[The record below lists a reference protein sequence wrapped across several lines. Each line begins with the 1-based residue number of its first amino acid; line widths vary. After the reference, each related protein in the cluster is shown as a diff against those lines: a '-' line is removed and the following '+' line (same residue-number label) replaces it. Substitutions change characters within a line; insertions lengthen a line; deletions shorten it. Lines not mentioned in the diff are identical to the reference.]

1 MNSDWS
7 PLTEAIQLAIAP
19 VFLLTGV
26 AGMLNALGTR
36 LARVIDRARALEE
49 KLEKLDIADA
59 RTKLKDEIGSLALR
73 GRIIN
78 WSTAMMVICA
88 LLIGLTV
95 IELFYSAGITGRLQ
109 LSSWVSITFLTGL
122 VCFILACVLYLA
134 EILVASR
141 SVRIGSKSQWAMANC
156 RGSH

>member
-1 MNSDWS
+1 MRLHMIGDWS
-7 PLTEAIQLAIAP
+7 PLAEAIQLAIAP

-26 AGMLNALGTR
+26 AGMLNALGVR
-36 LARVIDRARALEE
+36 LARVIDRARALEA
-49 KLEKLDIADA
+49 KLEQLDGADA
-59 RTKLKDEIGSLALR
+59 RAKLEDEIESLATR

-78 WSTAMMVICA
+78 WSTALMVICA

-109 LSSWVSITFLTGL
+109 LSSWVSITFLSGL
-122 VCFILACVLYLA
+122 VCFIMACVLYLA

-141 SVRIGSKSQWAMANC
+141 SVRIGAS
-156 RGSH
+156 R